1 MRAVIQSVL
10 NASVTVEGKTVG
22 SIGKGYMILFG
33 AAVGDTDADCIRLCE
48 KIAKLRIFKDENGKT
63 NLAIDDVG
71 GDILSISQFTLLA
84 DCHHG
89 NRPAFINA
97 APPQEAL
104 RLYELFCS
112 KLAELIKGKVE
123 RGVFGEHMEVS
134 LVNDGPF
141 TIVLD
146 CKDGIIQQ

>member
-10 NASVTVEGKTVG
+10 EASVKVEGKVVG
-22 SIGKGYMILFG
+22 SINKGYMILFG
-33 AAVGDTDADCIRLCE
+33 AAAGDTDADCIRLCE
-48 KIAKLRIFKDENGKT
+48 KISKLRIFKDENGKT
-63 NLAIDDVG
+63 NLAIDDIG

-97 APPQEAL
+97 APPDEAR
-104 RLYELFCS
+104 RLYDLFCQ
-112 KLAELIKGKVE
+112 KLGELIKGMVE
-123 RGVFGEHMEVS
+123 RGIFGEHMEVS
-134 LVNDGPF
+134 LINDGPF

-146 CKDGIIQQ
+146 CKNGVIL